1 MSAIALF
8 VSEQRFKQFTSVDN
22 NVRDEDCA
30 VYILQAQQMGA
41 QDTLG
46 TKFYNRLTAG
56 IVASDLTADEQLLLN
71 DYIAPYVMQYG
82 LYLMLPTLKYKIVDK
97 GVLNGTSEETSSTS
111 LDELKYLRQAAL
123 DASQFYNKR
132 LREYLLDNPG
142 MFTEYSNPGSD
153 GMHPD
158 RSNPYFSG
166 LVTPNGPRNNP
177 SAYPDCQECD
187 DTTTIY

>member
-22 NVRDEDCA
+22 NVRDEDVA
-30 VYILQAQQMGA
+30 VYILQAQQMYA

-46 TKFYNRLTAG
+46 TRFYDRLQAG
-56 IVASDLTADEQLLLN
+56 IVADDLTTDEGNILN
-71 DYIAPYVMQYG
+71 DYIAPMVMQYG
-82 LYLMLPTLKYKIVDK
+82 LYLMLPNLKYKIVDK
-97 GVLNGTSEETSSTS
+97 GVLNGTSEETSATT

-123 DASQFYNKR
+123 DAAEFYTKR

-142 MFTEYSNPGSD
+142 MFDEYTNPGTD
-153 GMHPD
+153 GMAPNKT
-158 RSNPYFSG
+158 NPYFSG
-166 LVTPNGPRNNP
+166 LVTPHGSRNKP